1 MTMKFYGNF
10 GNQYRYNKFGDKVPM
25 TPPSPPPVVSDEY
38 QIKVYIR
45 EVYGNTLIY
54 PACDKAKLFAKI
66 AGKKTLLPDVLESIK
81 ALGYTITTIVNKE
94 V

>member
-1 MTMKFYGNF
+1 
-10 GNQYRYNKFGDKVPM
+10 
-25 TPPSPPPVVSDEY
+25 VSDEY
-38 QIKVYIR
+38 QIKVYVR

-66 AGKKTLLPDVLESIK
+66 AGTKTLLPDALASIE
-81 ALGYTITTIVNKE
+81 ALGYTVTTVVNRE

>member
-1 MTMKFYGNF
+1 MKFYGSY
-10 GNQYRYNKFGDKVPM
+10 GNQYRYNKFGYKVPLSQ
-25 TPPSPPPVVSDEY
+25 PSPPPVVSGDKE
-38 QIKVYIR
+38 IKVYIR

-66 AGKKTLLPDVLESIK
+66 AGTKTLLPNVLESIK
-81 ALGYTITTIVNKE
+81 ALGYTVTTIVNRE